1 MKLNDLYRYAEVSD
15 IPVISFSMPL
25 SESMSVLYGGS
36 CYVGIDPMKLHSETE
51 EKEKLAHELGH
62 CATGAFYNKYAA
74 CDIRERHERKADL
87 WAIKMLVPQDELAA
101 ACLQGY
107 REPWELA
114 EYFGVT
120 EFFLRNALEFY
131 RNSSILV

>member
-87 WAIKMLVPQDELAA
+87 WAIKMLVPQDELIKALNN
-101 ACLQGY
+101 CFCTN
-107 REPWELA
+107 RFELA
-114 EYFGVT
+114 EHFGVS
-120 EFFLRNALEFY
+120 EDFMQMALDYYF
-131 RNSSILV
+131 R

>member
-36 CYVGIDPMKLHSETE
+36 YYVGIDPMKLRSETE

-87 WAIKMLVPQDELAA
+87 WAIKMLVPQDELIKALNN
-101 ACLQGY
+101 CFCTN
-107 REPWELA
+107 RFELA
-114 EYFGVT
+114 EHFGVS
-120 EFFLRNALEFY
+120 EDFMQMALDYYF
-131 RNSSILV
+131 R